1 MSTTEHIMHLP
12 QLPYYLTVFKVV
24 DTSKDLV
31 SILVRSKVH
40 VNKEVKLPTQYS
52 IDYARTNPGNVE
64 ADALSAI
71 VKRYDLK
78 PEPFKYS

>member
-12 QLPYYLTVFKVV
+12 QLPHYLTVFKVI
-24 DTSKDLV
+24 DAAKDLV

-40 VNKEVKLPTQYS
+40 VNKEVKLPMQYS
-52 IDYARTNPGNVE
+52 IDYARNNPVSV
-64 ADALSAI
+64 ATDAVLAI

-78 PEPFKYS
+78 AETLKYS